1 MNLKF
6 GIGFFFTH
14 SLNIDDD
21 DDDGGEGC
29 GEEGN
34 IIA

>member
-21 DDDGGEGC
+21 DDGGEGC